1 MVTAVRA
8 DARSGFAAS
17 SGEAGVESGIDTVRA
32 LYAQGRRGKV
42 NDVSGKGSRSRQGR
56 DTRWGDWRR
65 ANDNTFLAGS
75 ACEIGD

>member
-8 DARSGFAAS
+8 DARSGFAAG
-17 SGEAGVESGIDTVRA
+17 SGEAGVESRMDTVCA
-32 LYAQGRRGKV
+32 LYARGRLGKV